1 MSSGKKET
9 VAVSLPITV
18 INWLDSS
25 AKSHS
30 LPSRSKAIRCCINC
44 VAIGDVEMPRHN
56 SEDKHAAFASG
67 HQAVDI
73 ELAAEQIK
81 WMDRVC
87 CSSSEGSSRSEVLFS
102 VIKVCM
108 DADEAVVFGVVR
120 CKTKVAACDGAQYA
134 VDSLAKKYG
143 SDGIVVKEEI
153 KLP

>member
-1 MSSGKKET
+1 M
-9 VAVSLPITV
+9 
-18 INWLDSS
+18 
-25 AKSHS
+25 
-30 LPSRSKAIRCCINC
+30 
-44 VAIGDVEMPRHN
+44 
-56 SEDKHAAFASG
+56 
-67 HQAVDI
+67 DI

-120 CKTKVAACDGAQYA
+120 CKTKVAACDGAQYT

-143 SDGIVVKEEI
+143 SDGLVVKEEI
-153 KLP
+153 KLPGPVLSIAMTESTLFVS